1 MEGAS
6 LQASLSS
13 HRQLTDTVESSWGT
27 WLPLTML
34 ASTMRPLVWDT
45 EGKAFSGVLATPGLG
60 YVLALVKTSNGSRM
74 LVPVCDRS
82 WGDGAARVACNLA
95 GFKYGAAVPTGGTTG
110 RTQITTL
117 TLAPMFDQVNC
128 YAAAGSTNATAA
140 FATCDGTW
148 YQWGTCN
155 GVAAVMCSN
164 EAFSP
169 PPPSPKPSPTPS
181 PKPKPGKKPTKKP
194 TPSSKP
200 SPSPAPA
207 TVTAKF
213 VNKASV
219 STCAANVKSS
229 NTCND
234 LELIVDDYKTVVS
247 NVPTYPSMCFRVT
260 VKKTTSGCGSAAGLQ
275 ELRIPVYPKYDMF
288 DDTFKTRP
296 SCEDITLKATVN
308 EVPASLVATCT
319 RDGEDAGMQYL
330 SVSLAGLTAAQV
342 DGALVCVE
350 DAPAS
355 DSSEEPDLQRYFLD
369 MSYRDFIPGSTS
381 TSGEYPGMQ
390 YTTSSYYY
398 SLPYTFLAKGSSS
411 RCYAVTNATYVGSET
426 LCVPNKSG
434 FNCAGGGA
442 VSGCAKQ
449 QTSVDC
455 GDAFKKCGF
464 DVKKGQSIAAFANK
478 NLGGCAKC
486 LANKEFGYCHP
497 KGPANKDVYSY
508 CCSL

>member
-1 MEGAS
+1 MVAGMAGA
-6 LQASLSS
+6 
-13 HRQLTDTVESSWGT
+13 
-27 WLPLTML
+27 
-34 ASTMRPLVWDT
+34 
-45 EGKAFSGVLATPGLG
+45 
-60 YVLALVKTSNGSRM
+60 
-74 LVPVCDRS
+74 PV
-82 WGDGAARVACNLA
+82 
-95 GFKYGAAVPTGGTTG
+95 T
-110 RTQITTL
+110 
-117 TLAPMFDQVNC
+117 
-128 YAAAGSTNATAA
+128 
-140 FATCDGTW
+140 
-148 YQWGTCN
+148 
-155 GVAAVMCSN
+155 
-164 EAFSP
+164 
-169 PPPSPKPSPTPS
+169 
-181 PKPKPGKKPTKKP
+181 KPKPGKKPTQKP

-219 STCAANVKSS
+219 STCAANMKSS

-234 LELIVDDYKTVVS
+234 LELVVDDYKT
-247 NVPTYPSMCFRVT
+247 NTGRIPTYPSMCFRVT

-275 ELRIPVYPKYDMF
+275 ELRFPTPVTP
-288 DDTFKTRP
+288 DTGMRP

-308 EVPASLVATCT
+308 KVPASLVATCT
-319 RDGEDAGMQYL
+319 RDGQDAGMQYL

-350 DAPAS
+350 DAPT
-355 DSSEEPDLQRYFLD
+355 ERMPDLQRYFLNIKRGD
-369 MSYRDFIPGSTS
+369 MIPGSTS
-381 TSGEYPGMQ
+381 TTGEYPGMQ

-398 SLPYTFLAKGSSS
+398 SLPYTFVAKGSSS
-411 RCYAVTNATYVGSET
+411 RCYAVTNSMFVGSET
-426 LCVPNKSG
+426 LCVPNQSMVECG
-434 FNCAGGGA
+434 NGGA

-497 KGPANKDVYSY
+497 KGPTNKDVYSY